1 MLFPTC
7 DQLDKVSTLSQGKAF
22 EMNDFST
29 HPIELNGLTN
39 EQHAAIYHAAK
50 ARAARLRSETMHLII
65 SAAIDAMSAHVVRS
79 AHWFSRA
86 TLVKSVN
93 PRHLSAEKQ

>member
-1 MLFPTC
+1 
-7 DQLDKVSTLSQGKAF
+7 VSTLSQGKAF

-50 ARAARLRSETMHLII
+50 ARAARLRSEAMHTVI
-65 SAAIDAMSAHVVRS
+65 STAIDAMSAPIVRS

-86 TLVKSVN
+86 KLMKPVN
-93 PRHLSAEKQ
+93 ARYLSAEKQ